1 MSKYYYVLQSS
12 SSSDSIGAQESRDS
26 SPPTLSEVGGK
37 ALSLYNTSKTFP
49 NVPYGLVLTVAF
61 FQPWLDMIKSTDA
74 WRTYASKSL
83 DCDDNVSVTKDD
95 CDALKEQC
103 KHILSLN
110 DEQTKLLEE
119 AVRATFGPDANITN
133 NLGIVAV
140 RSSSPEEDLEGTS
153 FAGRYETT
161 LGVTS
166 TTLQSAILNSFAS
179 LFDHRVHLYKKQ
191 HGIDTATPRIAII
204 IQRQIDSA
212 VSGVAFSINPNNNC
226 YDEIMISANNGLGES
241 VVGGIVTPDTYIV
254 DRYDPSQGMK
264 IVSKK
269 VAEKKISLWLNSEN
283 GGTYTKDDDVNEQ
296 STAQALTDEQI
307 LEVANLVARVE
318 EEWYGGLP
326 AVDTEWAFDNDG
338 KLYLLQARPV
348 TGYVQL
354 FPEMIT
360 KRGKEKKLYLDIM
373 VMVSSVQKCMR
384 NNYHFLYILVSHKQ
398 CCVYRLRDFPTLCQS
413 WV

>member
-1 MSKYYYVLQSS
+1 
-12 SSSDSIGAQESRDS
+12 
-26 SPPTLSEVGGK
+26 
-37 ALSLYNTSKTFP
+37 
-49 NVPYGLVLTVAF
+49 
-61 FQPWLDMIKSTDA
+61 
-74 WRTYASKSL
+74 
-83 DCDDNVSVTKDD
+83 
-95 CDALKEQC
+95 
-103 KHILSLN
+103 
-110 DEQTKLLEE
+110 
-119 AVRATFGPDANITN
+119 
-133 NLGIVAV
+133 
-140 RSSSPEEDLEGTS
+140 
-153 FAGRYETT
+153 
-161 LGVTS
+161 
-166 TTLQSAILNSFAS
+166 
-179 LFDHRVHLYKKQ
+179 
-191 HGIDTATPRIAII
+191 
-204 IQRQIDSA
+204 
-212 VSGVAFSINPNNNC
+212 
-226 YDEIMISANNGLGES
+226 MISANNGLGES

-326 AVDTEWAFDNDG
+326 AVDPEWAFDNDG